1 MTVTTA
7 RPLCD
12 GCEQGLT
19 PAEVDQCIPV
29 VECKITYKDGGDTGR
44 ATYCPDCF
52 HLANIG
58 WDHVASAT
66 PIHA

>member
-1 MTVTTA
+1 MTVKTA

-19 PAEVDQCIPV
+19 PAETDQSVSV
-29 VECKITYKDGGDTGR
+29 VECEVTFRDGETSR
-44 ATYCPDCF
+44 AFYCADCM

-58 WDHVASAT
+58 WDQATSAT
-66 PIHA
+66 PVAS